1 MLTVPSTHR
10 TGCCQGSALHPP
22 SFIINTLEQGPG
34 PVLSLSPMDCPSVIF
49 IYIYSSTQCSSVE
62 PESLSS
68 STTWQTACFPSWAAF
83 FSLHPRCRMSK
94 MKFSVVPSGSGQLSF
109 PTPPEHRRLL
119 CSVPFCRAI
128 VIHLSPSRPPSS
140 PCPPARVRPWLDHTG
155 WLPETADLSP
165 RPVTFPLQPPI
176 ALRHL
181 LNKVLVS

>member
-49 IYIYSSTQCSSVE
+49 IYICSSTKCSSME

-83 FSLHPRCRMSK
+83 FSLGPRCRMSK
-94 MKFSVVPSGSGQLSF
+94 IKFSVFPSGRWPAFLHGSSRAPQAPLPMCLFARPLSS
-109 PTPPEHRRLL
+109 T
-119 CSVPFCRAI
+119 
-128 VIHLSPSRPPSS
+128 
-140 PCPPARVRPWLDHTG
+140 CPPHVLHP
-155 WLPETADLSP
+155 LPAHQPRSDPGEPIQGGCQRLPTCLPDL
-165 RPVTFPLQPPI
+165 
-176 ALRHL
+176 
-181 LNKVLVS
+181 